1 MLLTTATILL
11 LKQISPS
18 QKILQRKKSFAKQVK
33 VELWVR
39 WEGRSQHTVSERS
52 D

>member
-11 LKQISPS
+11 PVLISPS

-33 VELWVR
+33 VERGCLMGK
-39 WEGRSQHTVSERS
+39 EEAGTQ
-52 D
+52 